1 MTILLNNVYV
11 ALEQGI
17 INTDQALYLIYTH
30 REITYPIK
38 VKELFQLTQLKYI
51 VGNKIGKELLIEE
64 NIKLALKGTIK
75 PIYNT
80 EVSKKIPA
88 KILALVGVKDPV
100 TEQLKFPSGEV
111 TIQHTADNFLLGE
124 GLIAYHYLIS
134 FIYVSNRRRKQ
145 QEMGKHFNNNFPYR
159 GVRLR
164 LRSKGTAGLFKSS

>member
-64 NIKLALKGTIK
+64 NIKLALKVLSNLFTTQK
-75 PIYNT
+75 YPRKY
-80 EVSKKIPA
+80 
-88 KILALVGVKDPV
+88 
-100 TEQLKFPSGEV
+100 
-111 TIQHTADNFLLGE
+111 LLR
-124 GLIAYHYLIS
+124 Y
-134 FIYVSNRRRKQ
+134 
-145 QEMGKHFNNNFPYR
+145 
-159 GVRLR
+159 
-164 LRSKGTAGLFKSS
+164 

>member
-1 MTILLNNVYV
+1 
-11 ALEQGI
+11 
-17 INTDQALYLIYTH
+17 
-30 REITYPIK
+30 
-38 VKELFQLTQLKYI
+38 LK
-51 VGNKIGKELLIEE
+51 K
-64 NIKLALKGTIK
+64 IKLAKGTIK

-88 KILALVGVKDPV
+88 KILALVGVKILL
-100 TEQLKFPSGEV
+100 QSSLNFLQEV

-124 GLIAYHYLIS
+124 GLIAPLPYL

-164 LRSKGTAGLFKSS
+164 LRSKGTAGLFKKTVKTKDMGVFLCYISLC

>member
-11 ALEQGI
+11 ALEGI

-88 KILALVGVKDPV
+88 KILALVGVKILL
-100 TEQLKFPSGEV
+100 QSSLNFLQV

-124 GLIAYHYLIS
+124 GLIAYHYLI
-134 FIYVSNRRRKQ
+134 FYLCFQ
-145 QEMGKHFNNNFPYR
+145 
-159 GVRLR
+159 
-164 LRSKGTAGLFKSS
+164 

>member
-51 VGNKIGKELLIEE
+51 VGIGKELLIEE

-88 KILALVGVKDPV
+88 KILALVGVKILL
-100 TEQLKFPSGEV
+100 QSSL
-111 TIQHTADNFLLGE
+111 NFLQERLLSSTL
-124 GLIAYHYLIS
+124 LIIS
-134 FIYVSNRRRKQ
+134 
-145 QEMGKHFNNNFPYR
+145 
-159 GVRLR
+159 
-164 LRSKGTAGLFKSS
+164 SSERA

>member
-1 MTILLNNVYV
+1 
-11 ALEQGI
+11 
-17 INTDQALYLIYTH
+17 
-30 REITYPIK
+30 
-38 VKELFQLTQLKYI
+38 LK
-51 VGNKIGKELLIEE
+51 K
-64 NIKLALKGTIK
+64 IKLAKGTIK

-124 GLIAYHYLIS
+124 GLIAPLPYL

-164 LRSKGTAGLFKSS
+164 LRSKGTAGLFKKTVKTKDMGVFLCYISLC

>member
-88 KILALVGVKDPV
+88 KILALVGVKILL
-100 TEQLKFPSGEV
+100 QSSL
-111 TIQHTADNFLLGE
+111 NFLQERLLSSTL
-124 GLIAYHYLIS
+124 LIIS
-134 FIYVSNRRRKQ
+134 
-145 QEMGKHFNNNFPYR
+145 
-159 GVRLR
+159 
-164 LRSKGTAGLFKSS
+164 SSERA

>member
-88 KILALVGVKDPV
+88 KILAL
-100 TEQLKFPSGEV
+100 
-111 TIQHTADNFLLGE
+111 
-124 GLIAYHYLIS
+124 
-134 FIYVSNRRRKQ
+134 
-145 QEMGKHFNNNFPYR
+145 
-159 GVRLR
+159 
-164 LRSKGTAGLFKSS
+164 

>member
-1 MTILLNNVYV
+1 
-11 ALEQGI
+11 
-17 INTDQALYLIYTH
+17 LIYTH

-64 NIKLALKGTIK
+64 NIAC
-75 PIYNT
+75 
-80 EVSKKIPA
+80 SKRYYQTYLQHRSIQVPA

-124 GLIAYHYLIS
+124 GLIAYHYLI
-134 FIYVSNRRRKQ
+134 FYLCFQ
-145 QEMGKHFNNNFPYR
+145 
-159 GVRLR
+159 
-164 LRSKGTAGLFKSS
+164 

>member
-64 NIKLALKGTIK
+64 NIACSKGTIK

-88 KILALVGVKDPV
+88 KILALVVKDPV

-124 GLIAYHYLIS
+124 GLIAYHYLI
-134 FIYVSNRRRKQ
+134 IYVSNRRRKQ

-164 LRSKGTAGLFKSS
+164 LRSKGTAGLFKKSS

>member
-1 MTILLNNVYV
+1 MLPWNR
-11 ALEQGI
+11 ASS
-17 INTDQALYLIYTH
+17 DQALYLIYTH

-111 TIQHTADNFLLGE
+111 TIQHTADNFLGE
-124 GLIAYHYLIS
+124 GLIAYHYLI
-134 FIYVSNRRRKQ
+134 FYLCFQ
-145 QEMGKHFNNNFPYR
+145 
-159 GVRLR
+159 
-164 LRSKGTAGLFKSS
+164 